1 MLKDYRDKQI
11 TIIGAGSTGRSL
23 ARFFKA
29 RGGRVVLSDNRS
41 AELLDDLKELEKSGV
56 KMDLGGH
63 TQDFFESADLVVIS
77 PGVPLNIPV
86 IDCCRE
92 HGVPVVGEIEIAWHE
107 LNGTMIAITG
117 TNGKSTVTTLI
128 GEILSAW
135 GKKAFVGG
143 NLGTPLV
150 DAVGHD
156 YQWQIVELS
165 SFQLET
171 IEEFRPRYALLLNV
185 SEDHL
190 DRYSGMTGYL
200 AAKARIFENLQ
211 TDDVVILNADDPLVL
226 QAATGVEA
234 RKVYFSSQTDLAV
247 GMSLVDDKI
256 VWRWQGSE
264 ISFPTDELQICG
276 QHNQENVMAAL
287 IPLLLEGCPAD
298 VAWNAVKSFTGLE
311 HRMEFLGERNGATWF
326 NDSKG
331 TNIGSVVKS
340 LSGLAKPV
348 VLIAGGKDKQGD
360 LSALAGP
367 IRDKV
372 DHLILIGTA
381 AKRMA
386 TAFAGLSEIH
396 RAGDMHEAVTLAE
409 RLSTP
414 GSAVILSPG
423 CSSFDMFKS
432 FEERGQIFKREFR
445 ALSSFG
451 ACSNGS

>member
-156 YQWQIVELS
+156 YQ
-165 SFQLET
+165 
-171 IEEFRPRYALLLNV
+171 
-185 SEDHL
+185 
-190 DRYSGMTGYL
+190 
-200 AAKARIFENLQ
+200 
-211 TDDVVILNADDPLVL
+211 
-226 QAATGVEA
+226 
-234 RKVYFSSQTDLAV
+234 
-247 GMSLVDDKI
+247 
-256 VWRWQGSE
+256 
-264 ISFPTDELQICG
+264 
-276 QHNQENVMAAL
+276 
-287 IPLLLEGCPAD
+287 
-298 VAWNAVKSFTGLE
+298 
-311 HRMEFLGERNGATWF
+311 
-326 NDSKG
+326 
-331 TNIGSVVKS
+331 
-340 LSGLAKPV
+340 
-348 VLIAGGKDKQGD
+348 
-360 LSALAGP
+360 
-367 IRDKV
+367 
-372 DHLILIGTA
+372 
-381 AKRMA
+381 
-386 TAFAGLSEIH
+386 
-396 RAGDMHEAVTLAE
+396 
-409 RLSTP
+409 
-414 GSAVILSPG
+414 
-423 CSSFDMFKS
+423 
-432 FEERGQIFKREFR
+432 
-445 ALSSFG
+445 
-451 ACSNGS
+451 